1 MNTLQKHI
9 MRDIY
14 TAFAIH
20 VVTRPIVRYAVGA
33 LIALEVIAKMV
44 FVAAVIANAR
54 KVGVEQLP
62 QFGVNALT
70 HTNIFTLTA
79 LMVLAYLGVAML
91 REVLKMTHV
100 VPARRFA

>member
-20 VVTRPIVRYAVGA
+20 VVTRPLVRYTV
-33 LIALEVIAKMV
+33 LLVIVLEVLAKLV

-62 QFGVNALT
+62 QFGLSALT

-79 LMVLAYLGVAML
+79 LLLLSYLGVAMF
-91 REVLKMTHV
+91 REVIKISHV
-100 VPARRFA
+100 PVRRFA

>member
-1 MNTLQKHI
+1 MNTLQKLI

-20 VVTRPIVRYAVGA
+20 LVTRPLVRYAVLA
-33 LIALEVIAKMV
+33 VIALEVLAKMV

-62 QFGVNALT
+62 QFGISALT
-70 HTNIFTLTA
+70 HTNIFTLAA
-79 LMVLAYLGVAML
+79 LLVLAYLGVAML
-91 REVLKMTHV
+91 REVMKITL

>member
-1 MNTLQKHI
+1 

-20 VVTRPIVRYAVGA
+20 VVTRPIVRYAA
-33 LIALEVIAKMV
+33 LSFIVLEVLAKLV

-62 QFGVNALT
+62 QFGISALT

-79 LMVLAYLGVAML
+79 LLVLGYLCVAML
-91 REVLKMTHV
+91 REVLKMTHMPV
-100 VPARRFA
+100 RRFA

>member
-1 MNTLQKHI
+1 
-9 MRDIY
+9 MRDVY
-14 TAFAIH
+14 TAYAIH
-20 VVTRPIVRYAVGA
+20 IATRPLVRYA
-33 LIALEVIAKMV
+33 LCSIIALEVIAKMV

-54 KVGVEQLP
+54 KVGVAQLP
-62 QFGVNALT
+62 EFGVNALT

>member
-1 MNTLQKHI
+1 
-9 MRDIY
+9 MRDVY

-20 VVTRPIVRYAVGA
+20 VVTRPIVRYAV
-33 LIALEVIAKMV
+33 LSIIALEVIAKMV

-62 QFGVNALT
+62 EFVLNALT
-70 HTNIFTLTA
+70 HTNILTLTA
-79 LMVLAYLGVAML
+79 LMVLAYLGVAIL
-91 REVLKMTHV
+91 REVMKITL